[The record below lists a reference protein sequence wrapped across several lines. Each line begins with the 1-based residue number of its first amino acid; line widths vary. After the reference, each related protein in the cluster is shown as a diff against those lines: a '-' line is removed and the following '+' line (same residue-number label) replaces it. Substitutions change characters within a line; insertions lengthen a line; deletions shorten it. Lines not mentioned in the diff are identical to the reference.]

1 MRGVLPGPIG
11 VSFDS
16 RWIRA
21 AQLRRLGAG
30 WEAVALLRLERR
42 GEGLGRVLGA
52 ADGAILG
59 GALRRQGFVGGRVV
73 LAGASPAVPLMGL
86 DLPPRSSGAP
96 LAQIAAMEVARAH
109 RLAEGTFA
117 LATWDLPEGQGRAGR
132 GEQTSVMAAFCPHAV
147 GETLC
152 ASLDGTGLGVV
163 GQDPE
168 ARAAARALGPLMA
181 GAGSV
186 ALVRSGWDELEV
198 CLVGAGR
205 TLVFHRSIPEQGL
218 SALYR
223 AIGQRT
229 GLRREV
235 VDVVLEGPGEA
246 AREERRSGE
255 MTRREVAR
263 CVGEHVHSSA
273 AEVQRS
279 VSYAAGRLGLGE
291 VRGVL
296 LDGEGASLPGLGEAI
311 GGRLAASWRVA
322 VAGSLVRIGPGLARL
337 ASCPALAGALGA
349 ATWGLA
355 EGREAA

>member
-11 VSFDS
+11 VTFDS

-21 AQLRRLGAG
+21 AQVRRHGAG

-42 GEGLGRVLGA
+42 GEGLARVLGP
-52 ADGAILG
+52 ADGEVLG
-59 GALRRQGFVGGRVV
+59 GALARQGFAGGRVV
-73 LAGASPAVPLMGL
+73 IAGSSLVVPLMGL

-96 LAQIAAMEVARAH
+96 LGQIAAMEVARAQ
-109 RLAEGTFA
+109 RLGEGTFA
-117 LATWDLPEGQGRAGR
+117 LATWDLPEGQGRGGR
-132 GEQTSVMAAFCPHAV
+132 GEQTSVMAAFCPYGV
-147 GETLC
+147 GEGLC
-152 ASLDGTGLGVV
+152 AALDGTGREVV
-163 GQDPE
+163 ALESE
-168 ARAAARALGPLMA
+168 AHAAVRALGPLME
-181 GAGSV
+181 GAGCV
-186 ALVRSGWDELEV
+186 AMVRCGWDELEV
-198 CLVGAGR
+198 CLVASGR

-223 AIGQRT
+223 ATGQRT

-235 VDVVLEGPGEA
+235 VDVLLEGLGEA
-246 AREERRSGE
+246 PREERRSGE
-255 MTRREVAR
+255 MIRREVAR
-263 CVGEHVHSSA
+263 CAGEHVQASA
-273 AEVQRS
+273 VEVQRS

-322 VAGSLVRIGPGLARL
+322 SAGSLVGLAPGLARF

-349 ATWGLA
+349 ALWGRA
-355 EGREAA
+355 EGRAAA